1 LQAGAGPAGRCAIY
15 RFFTFEASS
24 ITKFAFP
31 MRRSLA
37 LLLLLPMFWSCSTS
51 DSNPIVDFGEGEG
64 ITYRTGNNLPG
75 GFNDPTDWTSD
86 ATWNKQER
94 ALFADVNV
102 DLNGAQRPALIS
114 FSSVYPNPSWGGLT
128 YWSIGPPYRAASFP
142 ALSVRAVLV
151 NRRYQSML
159 RLGPL
164 TMTTNMLNFALDY
177 PKAGLSPR
185 ELYRLYYVVTDASGL
200 VYKGHGD
207 VRYDPQ

>member
-1 LQAGAGPAGRCAIY
+1 
-15 RFFTFEASS
+15 
-24 ITKFAFP
+24 

-64 ITYRTGNNLPG
+64 ITYRDGSNFPG
-75 GFNDPTDWTSD
+75 GIDDPTDWTSD

-102 DLNGAQRPALIS
+102 DLNGAQRPQLVVVS
-114 FSSVYPNPSWGGLT
+114 PLFPNPSIGQATWFV
-128 YWSIGPPYRAASFP
+128 GPPRTSSGTSFT
-142 ALSVRAVLV
+142 VRAVLV
-151 NRRYQSML
+151 NRRYQEL
-159 RLGPL
+159 RRVGPL
-164 TMTTNMLNFALDY
+164 TLATGSPFYANFDY
-177 PKAGLSPR
+177 IQAGLSPR

-207 VRYDPQ
+207 VRLDPQ